1 MCTGLR
7 GVSLQSGLVM
17 LLCRDNCLSDT
28 PTWVPSHANICG
40 SYLHHGSTCCLKSIS
55 ICAIQEK
62 NHFTKVTGLMNLT
75 LKILL
80 GWYFLFISLQK
91 AVNEIFEDFTSD
103 TKSHP
108 ISSPAHVLLD
118 RKCKESCPPSYVRQH
133 LFSTHFLEKTL
144 HLITPYESKY

>member
-7 GVSLQSGLVM
+7 GMSLQSGFVM
-17 LLCRDNCLSDT
+17 LFCRDNCLRDT
-28 PTWVPSHANICG
+28 PTCVPSHANMCG
-40 SYLHHGSTCCLKSIS
+40 SYLHQGSIS

-75 LKILL
+75 LKMLL
-80 GWYFLFISLQK
+80 VWYLLFISLQN

-118 RKCKESCPPSYVRQH
+118 RKCMESCPPSYVRQQ
-133 LFSTHFLEKTL
+133 LFSTHFLENTL
-144 HLITPYESKY
+144 HLIAPYESKFWILNLV